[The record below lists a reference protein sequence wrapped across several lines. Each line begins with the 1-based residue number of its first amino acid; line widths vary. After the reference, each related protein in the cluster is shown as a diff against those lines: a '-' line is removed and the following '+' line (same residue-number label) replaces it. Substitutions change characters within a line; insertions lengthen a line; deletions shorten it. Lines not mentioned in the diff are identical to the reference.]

1 MATGD
6 AASEGRMLV
15 HATLHKPAGLG
26 VDESMILGDYYYLEL
41 LLEIL
46 NERRA
51 VGRGP
56 L

>member
-1 MATGD
+1 
-6 AASEGRMLV
+6 MLV